1 MTEAQLQTVCIDLA
15 HVYGWRLAHFRP
27 AMTKRGE
34 WRTPVS
40 GDGKGFPDF
49 LLLKPNKIVA
59 AELKATGG
67 KATQDQLDWL
77 LAFRSAGVP
86 AYIWTPKEWAD
97 GSILQVLQG

>member
-1 MTEAQLQTVCIDLA
+1 MTEAQLQELVIDLCHA
-15 HVYGWRLAHFRP
+15 YGWRCSHFRP
-27 AMTKRGE
+27 AMTSRG

-67 KATQDQLDWL
+67 KVTKEQLDWL